1 MTESIPAVYEDGIFR
16 PLQKVNLPEHKHV
29 HIMVMPEDEEELLQ
43 SQQKALSKI
52 IGKGSSG
59 LTNVASEHDRYLY

>member
-1 MTESIPAVYEDGIFR
+1 MS
-16 PLQKVNLPEHKHV
+16 PLSRVILRSANLPEHEHV
-29 HIMVMPEDEEELLQ
+29 HIIIPEEEEELLQ

-59 LTNVASEHDRYLY
+59 FTNVASEHDWSIY

>member
-1 MTESIPAVYEDGIFR
+1 MTESIPAVYEDGIFK

-29 HIMVMPEDEEELLQ
+29 HLMVMPEDELELLQ

-59 LTNVASEHDRYLY
+59 ITSVSSEHDRYLY